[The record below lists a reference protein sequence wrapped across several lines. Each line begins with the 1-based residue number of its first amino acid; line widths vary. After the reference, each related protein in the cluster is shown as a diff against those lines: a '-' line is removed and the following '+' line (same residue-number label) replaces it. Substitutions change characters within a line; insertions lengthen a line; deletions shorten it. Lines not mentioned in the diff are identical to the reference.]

1 MHKQKLLDYVTG
13 LCVEQGT
20 ERPERLARQVLI
32 LIDGAI
38 TLALVMGDHDAAD
51 QAQDVL
57 KTLLAVE

>member
-1 MHKQKLLDYVTG
+1 
-13 LCVEQGT
+13 
-20 ERPERLARQVLI
+20 VLI

-57 KTLLAVE
+57 KTLLAIE